1 MAGCQESIRSIQN
14 WKTPRLLNLIIL
26 IIEVLASEIDL
37 IDFWS
42 ILLWFSKVKSI

>member
-14 WKTPRLLNLIIL
+14 WKTSRLLNLSIL

-37 IDFWS
+37 IKTFEVFYYGS
-42 ILLWFSKVKSI
+42 RK